1 MKRSKMDCV
10 TLGRKAEKAKG
21 GRTGTV
27 VVMNRI
33 LKEDVDRIESK
44 ELLILIC

>member
-21 GRTGTV
+21 GRAGRG
-27 VVMNRI
+27 NEQDFKGRCGPHR
-33 LKEDVDRIESK
+33 K
-44 ELLILIC
+44 